1 MKKAVSHCR
10 QKMKQL
16 KLHNASYKS
25 LLESFKAWLD
35 ILGYAE
41 TTVYNLPNHL
51 KEFFNYLESNN
62 INQLNHIET
71 QHVTDYYKHLQERP
85 NQRRHGGLSKGYLNK
100 HQQTLFKF
108 REYLKHHNHK
118 GINIHLKH
126 EEKNNRDSLSVCNLQ
141 EIKQLFEA
149 TDYSHKEE
157 KLRFRDRALLV
168 CFYSCGLRRNEVVHL
183 NINDVLFDKERLFV
197 RQGKNYKERFV
208 PINKHSSRILEE
220 YIYDYRPQFV
230 KHTCTERS
238 RSEET
243 EALFLN
249 YRGTRLQGMSFANR
263 LKAIIK
269 ATNNKDLQQRNTCAE
284 PGRSITLHSLRHS
297 IATHLLEQGADI
309 EHISKFLGHNSL
321 ESTQIYTHFLAMP
334 RDELLQNK
342 PRNDIQELFRKKR
355 LYNQEYPHL
364 SKSPKPI

>member
-1 MKKAVSHCR
+1 
-10 QKMKQL
+10 L
-16 KLHNASYKS
+16 KNLTLNNHSYKV
-25 LLESFKAWLD
+25 LLQDFKQWLD

-51 KEFFNYLESNN
+51 KEFFNYLECHGHSE
-62 INQLNHIET
+62 INTITT
-71 QHVTDYYKHLQERP
+71 QTVTDYYKHLQERP
-85 NQRRHGGLSKGYLNK
+85 NQRKNGGLSKGYLNK

-108 REYLKHHNHK
+108 REYLKEHNHK

-126 EEKNNRDSLSVCNLQ
+126 EQKNHRDSLSVCTLQ
-141 EIKQLFEA
+141 EIKALFKA
-149 TDYSHKEE
+149 INYSHAEE
-157 KLRFRDRALLV
+157 KLQQRDKALLV

-183 NINDVLFDKERLFV
+183 NINDILFDKERLFV

-208 PINKHSSRILEE
+208 PINKHSSKILES
-220 YIYDYRPQFV
+220 YIYDFRIQF
-230 KHTCTERS
+230 KNHN
-238 RSEET
+238 ET

-269 ATNNKDLQQRNTCAE
+269 ATDNKNLQQRN
-284 PGRSITLHSLRHS
+284 ITLHSLRHS

-321 ESTQIYTHFLAMP
+321 ESTQIYTHVKMI
-334 RDELLQNK
+334 EENEYV
-342 PRNDIQELFRKKR
+342 QELFREKR
-355 LYNQEYPHL
+355 VHNQEYSNLP
-364 SKSPKPI
+364 KNPKPIY

>member
-1 MKKAVSHCR
+1 ML
-10 QKMKQL
+10 QDFKQ
-16 KLHNASYKS
+16 
-25 LLESFKAWLD
+25 WLD

-51 KEFFNYLESNN
+51 KEFFNYLECHGHSE
-62 INQLNHIET
+62 INTITT
-71 QHVTDYYKHLQERP
+71 QTVIDYYKYLQERP
-85 NQRRHGGLSKGYLNK
+85 NQRRNGGLSNGYLNK

-108 REYLKHHNHK
+108 REYLKEHNHK

-126 EEKNNRDSLSVCNLQ
+126 ELKNHRDSLSVCSLQ

-149 TDYSHKEE
+149 TNYSHTEE
-157 KLRFRDRALLV
+157 KLQQRDKAMLV

-183 NINDVLFDKERLFV
+183 NINDILFDKERLFV

-208 PINKHSSRILEE
+208 PINKHSSKILEA
-220 YIYDYRPQFV
+220 YIYDFR
-230 KHTCTERS
+230 TEFKNHN
-238 RSEET
+238 ET

-269 ATNNKDLQQRNTCAE
+269 ATNNKDLQERN
-284 PGRSITLHSLRHS
+284 ITLHSLRHS

-321 ESTQIYTHFLAMP
+321 ESTQIYTHIKSI
-334 RDELLQNK
+334 EENEYV
-342 PRNDIQELFRKKR
+342 QELFREKK
-355 LYNQEYPHL
+355 LHNQEYSNLPKN
-364 SKSPKPI
+364 SK